1 MERKI
6 ITRRDFLR
14 GTAGMA
20 ISATLSAGL
29 PEAGRAE
36 GLAKVIL
43 IRDANVLNK
52 AGEIQDGVLQRMLD
66 EAVKRMVDEKEIG
79 PAWRRLFQKED
90 VVGIK
95 SNVWLYLPTPR
106 VLEAAIRRR
115 LVEVGIAEKNI
126 SIDDRGVLRN
136 PVFSRATALI
146 NVRPLRTHFW
156 SGIGG
161 CIKNYVMF
169 VPNPSDYHD
178 EACADLGKIWT
189 YPVVKGKTRLNILC
203 ALTPQFYGR
212 GPHFFDKRYVWP
224 YRGLLVGTDPVALD
238 AVGAYLLQRK
248 RIAHFGEDRPLDA
261 PPTHI
266 TAAEKKH
273 RIGVADL
280 SRIQIVRLGWME
292 EALL

>member
-1 MERKI
+1 MEKKV

-29 PEAGRAE
+29 ADAGRAE

-52 AGEIQDGVLQRMLD
+52 AGEIQEGVLQRMLD
-66 EAVKRMVDEKEIG
+66 EAVKRMVDEKDIG
-79 PAWRRLFQKED
+79 PAWKRLFQKED

-95 SNVWLYLPTPR
+95 SNVWFYLPTPR
-106 VLEAAIRRR
+106 GLEAAIHRR

-136 PVFSRATALI
+136 PVFSRATALV

-169 VPNPSDYHD
+169 VPNPSDYHG

-189 YPVVKGKTRLNILC
+189 FPVVKGKTRLNILC
-203 ALTPQFYGR
+203 ALTSQFYGR

-238 AVGAYLLQRK
+238 AVGAHLLQLK
-248 RIAHFGEDRPLDA
+248 RIAHFGEDRPLDV

-273 RIGVADL
+273 RIGVGDL
-280 SRIQIVRLGWME
+280 SRIQIVKLGWRE
-292 EALL
+292 GALI